1 MRLLSWEVL
10 LFVWY
15 GWRQSMRL
23 HSITFIIIWSVQ
35 LNLIAKCCSHSMIEI
50 RLTVALIWQLFSRR
64 MALCREIKKITGIA
78 RIFSQDSE
86 EVDLVLLEK
95 GQKLHLSIKST
106 LQKDTLIHTISHS
119 QMWRNWSIGMLGPPI
134 FTDKKSIVSSTYI
147 LENPS

>member
-1 MRLLSWEVL
+1 
-10 LFVWY
+10 
-15 GWRQSMRL
+15 
-23 HSITFIIIWSVQ
+23 
-35 LNLIAKCCSHSMIEI
+35 
-50 RLTVALIWQLFSRR
+50 

-119 QMWRNWSIGMLGPPI
+119 QMWRN
-134 FTDKKSIVSSTYI
+134 
-147 LENPS
+147 